1 MSSSPEEDPP
11 PFDSPPGAHVRS
23 SDGVV
28 TAPSTISRR
37 AGKSVDRRDDTED
50 LRSSNVTEEEEMRQN
65 RCPPN
70 EPVQTPSIDLDL
82 SFLDQSAK
90 ATRPTAPHTMSNSI
104 LQNFDP
110 LIEDGRSPE
119 NVGTPAPSVPEVS
132 QENNASTKSARHS
145 LSALFQ
151 AWNHLLLG
159 QSAASPSTPAV
170 NLAGQLPSTQ
180 HPIFSPLLGHL
191 KSGSK
196 LSGAVASL
204 LSPWAGTAAAEGG
217 DQKDPDTSVGAAADP
232 ADDSLADLFNRIN
245 LKDADSGNNPTG
257 EEEEEKEAFFSPDR
271 GRASPTGPTAPFG
284 SVDLAPQSGF
294 LEDTQSSILP
304 HLERSSHSLC
314 SSHYSDAVETIEN
327 VSSAPPAGSPPASLT
342 QSCWVV
348 TDATAEERRTSGAG
362 LEDASSTEDIS
373 HIEAAGT
380 PREILLP
387 RRATLTPPASECPV
401 HVLGVPSSN
410 LGDSALLADPQT
422 TPSDQKNNSR
432 QLSPVLFPPPAFP
445 FTTSMPS
452 CDQEVDAIP
461 DVEVQSPLPLATE
474 PSVVGAEYH
483 FPTFAFPPQ
492 SPSARVQSVPSIE
505 EPEAVVLPPVADLY
519 EYPAP
524 QTEIY
529 PLNTTSTGKR
539 PNTKPEGPVNADDV
553 TSQPVSVSLNSH
565 FIYTETDSCL
575 LSARQRQSIDA
586 QLESAGTQFSSED
599 GLRLSGGKP
608 VPQPLAA
615 RENSLTDS
623 SAAPS
628 LDPSL
633 TLSVIDQGPAL
644 SLIVDPVSATT
655 IESAETVPSAP
666 HNRAALDASC
676 PVPFITSV
684 VVSETADLLSAVQK
698 TAETPL
704 TEGAADNCS
713 VVISSTPADSHNDDV
728 SLFSSSA
735 AAVSTDEETSVIE
748 RPFEQTCSTVI
759 EVADT
764 RLTTGRSAS
773 PVDAEVAAANQLVI
787 MSYPSDVASDGKAR
801 SSLSSST
808 AATANNEDTSV
819 VEHPSAPDAVV
830 GTETMGVPLTSQ
842 KIGST
847 EQTGHQLPVAVSSSE
862 VPSTTPECR
871 PTELNQRP
879 RRNTVTLENPI
890 QLQRIHAPRLSG
902 NAESSVEPTATAAAA
917 DSTTTDLGRHSTEAI
932 VSEDKENVPPKP
944 RRRTTGI
951 RKSVRQADTSSGTK
965 TYSPRQPS
973 LTSVDTEAPLDH
985 LRYSKP
991 PPELI
996 EKEKAQLREEIAR
1009 LNTLADSLRPVCAS
1023 YQNAFEEAL
1032 DLKSRSCMA
1041 FGSAAVQARD
1051 ELLRTQSEAA
1061 TVQKALEDSHRRFLK
1076 IKESIE
1082 EKRKAME
1089 AFMSKNESLRSKVS
1103 VLAQKGEKYQKYCLE
1118 KLVKALELLDAEKQ
1132 AAEREVN
1139 KLRVRAKQLE
1149 LKVTSLEEQL
1159 QRVTEENRELTTIC
1173 EKLIG

>member
-1 MSSSPEEDPP
+1 MSTSPEEDPP

-37 AGKSVDRRDDTED
+37 AIAGKSVDRRDGTED
-50 LRSSNVTEEEEMRQN
+50 LRPSNVTEEQEEIRQN
-65 RCPPN
+65 R
-70 EPVQTPSIDLDL
+70 
-82 SFLDQSAK
+82 
-90 ATRPTAPHTMSNSI
+90 
-104 LQNFDP
+104 
-110 LIEDGRSPE
+110 
-119 NVGTPAPSVPEVS
+119 S

-159 QSAASPSTPAV
+159 QSAASPSTPV

-180 HPIFSPLLGHL
+180 HPIFSPLLSHL

-204 LSPWAGTAAAEGG
+204 LSPWAGNAAAEGG
-217 DQKDPDTSVGAAADP
+217 DPKDPDTSIGAAAADP

-245 LKDADSGNNPTG
+245 LKDADSGNNPAG

-271 GRASPTGPTAPFG
+271 GRTSPAGPTVPFG
-284 SVDLAPQSGF
+284 SALVDLVPQTGF

-327 VSSAPPAGSPPASLT
+327 VSSAPPPGSPPASLT

-348 TDATAEERRTSGAG
+348 TGATAEERRTSDVG
-362 LEDASSTEDIS
+362 LKDASSTEDIS
-373 HIEAAGT
+373 HAEASGT
-380 PREILLP
+380 PGEITLP

-401 HVLGVPSSN
+401 HVLGFPSSN
-410 LGDSALLADPQT
+410 MGDSALLAGPQT
-422 TPSDQKNNSR
+422 TPSDHSKQG
-432 QLSPVLFPPPAFP
+432 SPDLVPPPAFP
-445 FTTSMPS
+445 STTSIPS

-461 DVEVQSPLPLATE
+461 DVEVQPPLPLATE
-474 PSVVGAEYH
+474 PSSVGADYH
-483 FPTFAFPPQ
+483 FLPQ
-492 SPSARVQSVPSIE
+492 SPSVRVQSIPSTD
-505 EPEAVVLPPVADLY
+505 EPEAVVLPPVAGLY
-519 EYPAP
+519 ESPALE
-524 QTEIY
+524 TEIH
-529 PLNTTSTGKR
+529 PLDATSTEKR
-539 PNTKPEGPVNADDV
+539 PNTKPEEPVNADDV
-553 TSQPVSVSLNSH
+553 TSQPVSGSLNSCPQDAPH
-565 FIYTETDSCL
+565 FIYTETDSP
-575 LSARQRQSIDA
+575 
-586 QLESAGTQFSSED
+586 SED
-599 GLRLSGGKP
+599 KIRLSGEKP
-608 VPQPLAA
+608 VPQPLVAC
-615 RENSLTDS
+615 ENPPTDS

-633 TLSVIDQGPAL
+633 TRLVIEQGPTL
-644 SLIVDPVSATT
+644 SLIVDQVSAMT
-655 IESAETVPSAP
+655 IESAEPVVEDP
-666 HNRAALDASC
+666 HNRAALDASS
-676 PVPFITSV
+676 PFPLVTSV
-684 VVSETADLLSAVQK
+684 ANEGTCLVSETADLLSAVQK
-698 TAETPL
+698 TTEIPL
-704 TEGAADNCS
+704 TEGTADTCS
-713 VVISSTPADSHNDDV
+713 VVINSSPANSHNDDV
-728 SLFSSSA
+728 SSFSSSA

-748 RPFEQTCSTVI
+748 RPSEQTCSTVI

-764 RLTTGRSAS
+764 RLTSGQAAS
-773 PVDAEVAAANQLVI
+773 PVAAEVSAANRLVI
-787 MSYPSDVASDGKAR
+787 ISSPSDVASDGKTR
-801 SSLSSST
+801 SSLSST
-808 AATANNEDTSV
+808 ATTNNENTSV
-819 VEHPSAPDAVV
+819 VEHSSAPVAVV
-830 GTETMGVPLTSQ
+830 PTETMGVPLTSQ
-842 KIGST
+842 KIGSA
-847 EQTGHQLPVAVSSSE
+847 EQTGHQLPVAVSSPE

-871 PTELNQRP
+871 PTELNQRT

-890 QLQRIHAPRLSG
+890 QLQRIHAPRLSE
-902 NAESSVEPTATAAAA
+902 NAESSVEPITTDAAAA
-917 DSTTTDLGRHSTEAI
+917 GSTTTEPRVRRSTEAI

-944 RRRTTGI
+944 RRRATGI
-951 RKSVRQADTSSGTK
+951 RKSVRQVDTSPGTK
-965 TYSPRQPS
+965 THSPRQPS
-973 LTSVDTEAPLDH
+973 LTSVDKEVPLDH

-991 PPELI
+991 PPDLI

-1082 EKRKAME
+1082 EKRKALE
-1089 AFMSKNESLRSKVS
+1089 VFMSKNESLRSKVS
-1103 VLAQKGEKYQKYCLE
+1103 VQAQKVEKYQKYCLE

-1159 QRVTEENRELTTIC
+1159 QRVVL
-1173 EKLIG
+1173 G